1 MKAFARTDRG
11 MMRQSNQDALYAS
24 TGPVGKLPN
33 LFMVADGMG
42 GHLAG
47 DYASSYLIGHMV
59 EEIRESGDREGGRI
73 IRDTIDSVNREIF
86 RLSCEKAEYS
96 GMGTTLVAAWVADDT
111 LYAANIGDSRLYLS
125 RKGQAVQITKDHA
138 YVEEMVER
146 GRMRRGS
153 AEYARS
159 KNIITRAVGIDS
171 QVSADFFEADLM
183 PGDRFLLCSDGLSNM
198 VDDDEIAGIAGGAGE
213 LSDLTE
219 KLVYVANRH
228 GGRDNISV
236 ILADPE
242 ISEVMRHDA

>member
-11 MMRQSNQDALYAS
+11 MMRPSNQDSLYAS
-24 TGPVGKLPN
+24 TVPVGHMPN

-47 DYASSYLIGHMV
+47 DYASSYLVNHLV
-59 EEIRESGDREGGRI
+59 EEIDNSRDEECARI
-73 IRDTIDSVNREIF
+73 ISGTISDVNEEIY
-86 RLSCEKAEYS
+86 RLSSENAEYS
-96 GMGTTLVAAWVADDT
+96 GMGSTLVAAWVSDGV
-111 LYAANIGDSRLYLS
+111 LYAANIGDSRLYLI
-125 RKGQAVQITKDHA
+125 RDGHAIQVTRDHS

-153 AEYARS
+153 AEYERS

-171 QVSADFFEADLM
+171 EVSADFFEVALK

-198 VDDDEIAGIAGGAGE
+198 VGNEEIGRIAGADGDLSE
-213 LSDLTE
+213 LTQ
-219 KLVYVANRH
+219 KLINKANRN

-236 ILADPE
+236 VLADPE
-242 ISEVMRHDA
+242 ISEVIRHDA